1 LSNPELRA
9 LLDATLAGDRPHVE
23 KLTVTAAVVSAV
35 LRREGMEATLVG
47 GGAIEFHA
55 AEIYTTSD
63 IDLVVEG
70 RTRAAMDSALTAFG
84 MTRSG
89 RHWLIGGMFIEVPG
103 NAMTDPTE
111 TAMVGPLPLRVV
123 RREIALADRII
134 GFRHW
139 GATGYGAQAV
149 AMLALFGAT
158 LDEAMLLQ
166 RLRDEGAVDALEPL
180 RLLARSESRV
190 DDAEL
195 GALLDRL
202 KRGGGR
208 DNEGEK

>member
-1 LSNPELRA
+1 MSNADLRA
-9 LLDATLAGDRPHVE
+9 LLEATLASDRPHVE

-35 LRREGMEATLVG
+35 LRREGMETTLVG
-47 GGAIEFHA
+47 GGAIEFYA

-63 IDLVVEG
+63 IDLIVEG
-70 RTRAAMDSALTAFG
+70 RTRAAMDGALTDFG
-84 MTRSG
+84 LTRSG
-89 RHWLIGGMFIEVPG
+89 RHWLIGGMFVEVPG

-111 TAMVGPLPLRVV
+111 TTMVGPLPLRVV

-139 GATGYGAQAV
+139 GATGFGAQAV

-158 LDEAMLLQ
+158 LDEAMLVQ

-180 RLLARSESRV
+180 RRLARSESKV
-190 DDAEL
+190 GDAEL
-195 GALLDRL
+195 GALLARL
-202 KRGGGR
+202 KDGVGQ
-208 DNEGEK
+208 DAEEEI

>member
-1 LSNPELRA
+1 MSNPELRA
-9 LLDATLAGDRPHVE
+9 LLDATLASDRPHVE

-35 LRREGMEATLVG
+35 LGREGMETTLVG

-63 IDLVVEG
+63 IDLIVEG
-70 RTRAAMDSALTAFG
+70 RTRAAMESALTAFG
-84 MTRSG
+84 MARRG
-89 RHWLIGGMFIEVPG
+89 RHWVVGEMFIEVPG
-103 NAMTDPTE
+103 NAMTDPVE
-111 TAMVGPLPLRVV
+111 TTMVGPLPLRVV

-149 AMLALFGAT
+149 AMLALFGTT
-158 LDEAMLLQ
+158 LDESMLLQ

-180 RLLARSESRV
+180 RLLARGESRV
-190 DDAEL
+190 GDAEL
-195 GALLDRL
+195 GALLVRL
-202 KRGGGR
+202 KEGVGR
-208 DNEGEK
+208 ENEGEK